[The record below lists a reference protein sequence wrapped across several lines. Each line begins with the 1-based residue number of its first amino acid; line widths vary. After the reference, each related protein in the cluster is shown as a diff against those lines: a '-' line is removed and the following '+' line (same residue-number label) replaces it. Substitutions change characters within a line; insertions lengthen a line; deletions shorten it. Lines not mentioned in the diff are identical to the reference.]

1 MQRSAQRGLTLI
13 EISTAA
19 AIATATLATAIGGF
33 GGLLQGR
40 HTEGVAAELATDL
53 QLARTESVMRN
64 VGVRVSFQGDAGGSR
79 CYVVHTGGADAC
91 SCLLDGPPV
100 CSGDT
105 VALKSVRFPSDG
117 RTVVQANVGSMLF
130 DPTRAT
136 VTPTATIQVR
146 AADGRQI
153 NHVVNLLGRVRSC
166 AAAGQWSGLRAC

>member
-1 MQRSAQRGLTLI
+1 MRRGTQRGLTLV
-13 EISTAA
+13 EASTAA
-19 AIATATLATAIGGF
+19 TIAAAALATAVGGF

-79 CYVVHTGGADAC
+79 CYVVHTGSANAC

-100 CSGDT
+100 CSSDA
-105 VALKSVRFPSDG
+105 VVLKSVRFPRDG
-117 RTVVQANVGSMLF
+117 RTLVQANVGSMLF

-136 VTPTATIQVR
+136 VTPTGTIQVR

-166 AAAGQWSGLRAC
+166 AAAGQWSGLRPC